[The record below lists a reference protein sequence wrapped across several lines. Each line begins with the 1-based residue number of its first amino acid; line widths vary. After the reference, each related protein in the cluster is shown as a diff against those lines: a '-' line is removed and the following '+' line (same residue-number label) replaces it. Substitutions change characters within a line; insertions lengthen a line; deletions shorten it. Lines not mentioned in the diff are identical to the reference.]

1 MAIHKIVKDE
11 KGIQTEYHRI
21 REIEVDYTRNQYHVY
36 IESYTNEEYRML
48 EKIEAKNIELE
59 KEKTIKSI
67 DILEDEKES
76 IIKNLEARQITPKSL
91 KVSKYTLELEDLMRE
106 KIYTEIIKIIPEFKE
121 ANKV

>member
-1 MAIHKIVKDE
+1 
-11 KGIQTEYHRI
+11 
-21 REIEVDYTRNQYHVY
+21 
-36 IESYTNEEYRML
+36 ML